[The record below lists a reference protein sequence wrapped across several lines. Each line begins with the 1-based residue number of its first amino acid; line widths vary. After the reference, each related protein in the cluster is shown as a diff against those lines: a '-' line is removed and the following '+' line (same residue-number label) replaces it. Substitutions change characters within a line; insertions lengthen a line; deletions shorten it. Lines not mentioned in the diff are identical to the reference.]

1 MPPDPDNLQH
11 GNLLLQAR
19 QGEDG
24 ARGALLDAYRAY
36 LDLLARMEIGRR
48 LQTKIDASDVVQET
62 FLEAH
67 RNFGNFRG
75 TVEPEFAAWL
85 REILAARIS
94 NLVRHYV
101 GTQARDVRREQ
112 GLEINLDQSSHM
124 LDRGLCSLQ
133 GTPSQNASNR
143 EQGVLLAQALAQLPE
158 EYREVVVLRQLQ
170 ELSFAEVAERMER
183 SVDSV
188 QKLWVRALARLRH
201 LVKDVSHD

>member
-1 MPPDPDNLQH
+1 MPPDPGH
-11 GNLLLQAR
+11 LLLQAR

-24 ARGALLDAYRAY
+24 ARGALLEAYRAY
-36 LDLLARMEIGRR
+36 LDILARMEIGRR
-48 LQTKIDASDVVQET
+48 LQTKLDASDVVQET

-75 TVEPEFAAWL
+75 TAEPEFTAWL

-94 NLVRHYV
+94 NLVRHYM

-112 GLEINLDQSSHM
+112 GLELNLDQSSRM
-124 LDRGLCSLQ
+124 LDGGLCSLQ
-133 GTPSQNASNR
+133 GTPSQHAASR
-143 EQGVLLAQALAQLPE
+143 EQGVLLAEALAQLPE

-170 ELSFAEVAERMER
+170 ELSFVEVAERMER

-201 LVKDVSHD
+201 LVKDAS